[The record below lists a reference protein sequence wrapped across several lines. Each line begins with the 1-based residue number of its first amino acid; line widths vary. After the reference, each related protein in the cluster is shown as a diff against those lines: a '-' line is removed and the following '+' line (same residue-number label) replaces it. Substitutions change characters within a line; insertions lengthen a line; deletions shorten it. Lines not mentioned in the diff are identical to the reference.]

1 MKSQVSQ
8 QLGVF
13 PSLSFPCVL
22 QNNDLLGYDTFLL
35 AV

>member
-1 MKSQVSQ
+1 MKSQESQ

-13 PSLSFPCVL
+13 PSFFFPSVL
-22 QNNDLLGYDTFLL
+22 QKNDLLGYDTFLL

>member
-1 MKSQVSQ
+1 MKSQESQ

-13 PSLSFPCVL
+13 PFIFLPSVL
-22 QNNDLLGYDTFLL
+22 QNNDLLGYNTFLL